1 MEKEVHYMSIFY
13 IVIYVEVVFENWE
26 LRRDKLWSLRSI
38 YGETKIYKES
48 DISNEIY
55 VIHETGVKILYI

>member
-1 MEKEVHYMSIFY
+1 
-13 IVIYVEVVFENWE
+13 VEVVFENWE